1 MSKLNND
8 WKKKLTTPF
17 LDLEE
22 ECRKTD
28 AELDNL
34 DCLNSNQKSDSQ
46 QITKSC

>member
-34 DCLNSNQKSDSQ
+34 DCLNKKKKSDSQ